1 VAPAS
6 PQSPAGPHSEAV
18 TPKPFCLETPASSS
32 PLVLDS
38 PPGRHASPL
47 ELRGAAAPRPG
58 LLFGAAREGAWPFPL
73 AAMSSPGYGGSAIG
87 SVGTPHF

>member
-1 VAPAS
+1 
-6 PQSPAGPHSEAV
+6 
-18 TPKPFCLETPASSS
+18 LETPASSS